1 MPMFRILATVA
12 DAWPLSLLAPV
23 AAAPAALD
31 CKVWDKR
38 RRKGRVE
45 WGSRRERRAGAQR
58 ASPGMVCGG
67 KFPPAGAFEHDA
79 AAAAAVLLLLR
90 RGFLCVC
97 VVLKFTEI
105 Q

>member
-1 MPMFRILATVA
+1 
-12 DAWPLSLLAPV
+12 
-23 AAAPAALD
+23 
-31 CKVWDKR
+31 
-38 RRKGRVE
+38 
-45 WGSRRERRAGAQR
+45 
-58 ASPGMVCGG
+58 MVCGG